1 MINVQNKFIKIQN
14 GINEVIVHNYIFDKY
29 LEYIHNSQFLD
40 ENFLENNNSKSI
52 SGCYIKL
59 DEPIT
64 DIDNIQ
70 YTDFDLCMRE
80 KNINTIGNKNGCTI
94 TYNFDSEYSIT
105 LAEQGGYA
113 QNIDLTEYAGRKIT
127 ALAFMNL
134 SREPLAFVDTS
145 EFNINIIEDQS
156 IIIVREDQCESNMEC
171 VGIDFPYHLLPTEKY
186 YKQQISETGYMA
198 TQIHARLYSV
208 GFGTSKGKMLEE
220 YKLDD
225 DEVQIN
231 KADTSFSFSLKTGE
245 KRTLYPSSRT
255 YAGSHKYPVAYYTDR
270 EIHPSIS
277 NYTSSRKYP
286 LRANVKYIIYK
297 YELTTYDRDNN
308 IIHLNQFYTMNLPS
322 LYVGLC
328 EVKTKTERRN

>member
-14 GINEVIVHNYIFDKY
+14 GINEVIVHNYIFDRY
-29 LEYIHNSQFLD
+29 LEHIHNSQFLD
-40 ENFLENNNSKSI
+40 DSFLNHNSGKNI
-52 SGCYIKL
+52 SVCYIKL

-70 YTDFDLCMRE
+70 YTDFDLAIRE
-80 KNINTIGNKNGCTI
+80 KNSNTVGNKNGCTI

-105 LAEQGGYA
+105 LAKDSGYA
-113 QNIDLTEYAGRKIT
+113 KNIDLTEYAGRKIT
-127 ALAFMNL
+127 ALAFMNF
-134 SREPLAFVDTS
+134 RQPLAFVDTS

-156 IIIVREDQCESNMEC
+156 IMIVREDECTSNMEC
-171 VGIDFPYHLLPTEKY
+171 VGIDFPYHLLPTGKIY
-186 YKQQISETGYMA
+186 WQQISETGYIG
-198 TQIHARLYSV
+198 TQIFARLYSV

-225 DEVQIN
+225 NEIQIN
-231 KADTSFSFSLKTGE
+231 RADTSFSFSLKTGE

-255 YAGSHKYPVAYYTDR
+255 YAGSHKYPIAYYTDR

-297 YELTTYDRDNN
+297 YELTTFDKDNN

-322 LYVGLC
+322 LYIGLC